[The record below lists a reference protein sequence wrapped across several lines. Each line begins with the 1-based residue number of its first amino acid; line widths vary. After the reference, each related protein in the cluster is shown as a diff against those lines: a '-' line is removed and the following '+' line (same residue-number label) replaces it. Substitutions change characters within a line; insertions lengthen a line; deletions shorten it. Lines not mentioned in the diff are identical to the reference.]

1 MRKIIH
7 RFFTIVA
14 IVCVSLLLADVTKAC
29 TCTSESPLDWSAQA
43 SESILLLKLVSLEKY
58 KDGEE
63 QHTTSGIKQAKLV
76 VQKSL
81 KGSMKKGQN
90 VIFQQGEETDCIW
103 RFYEKQIGTEF
114 IFYFGKNSLFS
125 ANSICSRSSSLK
137 FATDDLL
144 YLEKHQ
150 KVFGKTRLSGIV
162 YYVTERK
169 TDNQMWKN
177 WNYEPIANKKV
188 RIFGNGI
195 DITLKTN
202 KNGAY
207 EIYDLPVG
215 KYKLIPQKVKGYR
228 ILIPSNETID
238 EVEIK
243 AKSLTQQNIEYLID

>member
-7 RFFTIVA
+7 RFFTIVS
-14 IVCVSLLLADVTKAC
+14 IVFVGLLLVDAAKAC
-29 TCTSESPLDWSAQA
+29 TCLEESALDWSTKA

-63 QHTTSGIKQAKLV
+63 QHTTSGIKQAKLI

-137 FATDDLL
+137 FAADDLL

-162 YYVTERK
+162 YYVTEGK
-169 TDNQMWKN
+169 TDNPMWKK
-177 WNYEPIANKKV
+177 WNYEPILGRKIRV
-188 RIFGNGI
+188 IGNGI

-207 EIYDLPVG
+207 EVYDLPVG
-215 KYKLIPQKVKGYR
+215 KYRIIPQEVKSYR
-228 ILIPSNETID
+228 IVIPSEKID

-243 AKSLTQQNIEYLID
+243 ANSLTKQNIEYLVD